1 MVSIK
6 ICDYTDMVHNRL
18 NSSATITLVQ
28 LLRYGKERGKKSRKQ
43 QQNLTW
49 TASEYKVAPPLSRA
63 VISCYF
69 LPKFGCWLH
78 YHRLHIKQSSFILR
92 KYNQEEK
99 KLLGETFFISTLTP
113 RRRWALTRRRPS
125 MSHRQVFFQVWLQ
138 WSCLVAVRVKETHSP
153 LWILRLFWH
162 LGVIFPSLLS
172 HVCFH
177 AAGSLL
183 AISHTPLPSCTQLQ
197 ALCLSPNPK
206 TVICFQW
213 RNKPPLLQED
223 APLENFV
230 SQAFFLIVA
239 TLHEAGYKQ
248 IIRHFQF
255 SRQLP
260 PKLAGFLR
268 CCSWK
273 LTKIIPLG
281 LRLKTTTYNA

>member
-6 ICDYTDMVHNRL
+6 VCDYTEMFHNWL
-18 NSSATITLVQ
+18 NSSATVTLWQ
-28 LLRYGKERGKKSRKQ
+28 REGGGKSRKQ
-43 QQNLTW
+43 QQQNLIW
-49 TASEYKVAPPLSRA
+49 TASEYKEAPSLSRA

-78 YHRLHIKQSSFILR
+78 YHRLHVKQSSFILR

-113 RRRWALTRRRPS
+113 RRRWALTKPRPS

-153 LWILRLFWH
+153 LWILRPFWH
-162 LGVIFPSLLS
+162 LGVIFPNLLS

-183 AISHTPLPSCTQLQ
+183 AISHTLPSCTQLQ

-213 RNKPPLLQED
+213 RNNPPLLQED
-223 APLENFV
+223 APLETFV

-239 TLHEAGYKQ
+239 MLYGAGYKQ
-248 IIRHFQF
+248 IIRHFQL

-260 PKLAGFLR
+260 PKL
-268 CCSWK
+268 
-273 LTKIIPLG
+273 TG
-281 LRLKTTTYNA
+281 LLPSMLFGKFN